1 MMKSATSFSRSGLSD
16 WLVQRVSAVI
26 LALYFVVVLG
36 YIVCHGDL
44 SYTDWHGFMTS
55 TLMRVFNLLALLA
68 LAGHAWVGIWTVLTD
83 YITVRQIGPA
93 ATFWRLILQVG
104 MGLSIFVFVVWGIQ
118 IFWGN

>member
-36 YIVCHGDL
+36 FIVTHGDM
-44 SYTDWHGFMTS
+44 SYTDWHGFMACTF
-55 TLMRVFNLLALLA
+55 MRVFNLLALLA

-83 YITVRQIGPA
+83 YITVRQMGA
-93 ATFWRLILQVG
+93 RATFWRLLLQVG

>member
-36 YIVCHGDL
+36 YIVSHGNL
-44 SYTDWHGFMTS
+44 SYADWHGFMTCP
-55 TLMRVFNLLALLA
+55 LMRVFNLLALLG

-83 YITVRQIGPA
+83 YITVRQMGPA